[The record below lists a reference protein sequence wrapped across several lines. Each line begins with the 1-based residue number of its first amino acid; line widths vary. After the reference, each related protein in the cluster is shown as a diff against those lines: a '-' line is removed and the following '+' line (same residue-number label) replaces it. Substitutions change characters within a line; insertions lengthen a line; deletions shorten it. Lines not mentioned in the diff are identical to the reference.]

1 MLSGVLADRTLT
13 LRTADSRGFS
23 KEELE
28 ARERVRLK
36 CEQQQRMKLQKE
48 KSDRQFISAPGFGEE
63 NDDEDSEVNEP
74 NVESDSDS
82 DWEDIPKDTIEN
94 EDGSKSSYNT
104 TKLRYFA
111 MEADRYKVSDR
122 AAAKLGNAL
131 MKDFGLVKKGST
143 SLLLC
148 PSKVRRERKRWGG
161 KLEEEHLAQS
171 LPHGLYSDGKR
182 VDTLVRDT
190 VTTKVQV
197 PGRRGRA
204 AFREVTTV
212 SNKVEKQEHFVVV
225 SEPGEKYC
233 SHVTPDNGSG
243 AAIAREMV
251 ALVRERGVQL
261 QVLGMDG
268 CSVNCGI
275 HNGCF
280 RLLELDLGYSVQH
293 CVCLIHLNELPF
305 RHYFIRMDGVTSG
318 PG

>member
-1 MLSGVLADRTLT
+1 VLSGVLADRTLT

-36 CEQQQRMKLQKE
+36 CEQLQRIKLQKE

-63 NDDEDSEVNEP
+63 NDDQDSEVNEL
-74 NVESDSDS
+74 NVESDTDS
-82 DWEDIPKDTIEN
+82 DWEDMPKDTIEN

-104 TKLRYFA
+104 T
-111 MEADRYKVSDR
+111 
-122 AAAKLGNAL
+122 AKLGNAL
-131 MKDFGLVKKGST
+131 MKDLGLVKKEST

-171 LPHGLYSDGKR
+171 LPHGLYSDGKC

-190 VTTKVQV
+190 VTTRVQV

-204 AFREVTTV
+204 AFREVTIV

-233 SHVTPDNGSG
+233 SHVTPYNGSG
-243 AAIAREMV
+243 AAIARELV
-251 ALVRERGVQL
+251 AVVRERGVQL

-275 HNGCF
+275 HNGVF

-293 CVCLIHLNELPF
+293 CVCLIHLNELPI
-305 RHYFIRMDGVTSG
+305 RHYFIMMDGVTSG